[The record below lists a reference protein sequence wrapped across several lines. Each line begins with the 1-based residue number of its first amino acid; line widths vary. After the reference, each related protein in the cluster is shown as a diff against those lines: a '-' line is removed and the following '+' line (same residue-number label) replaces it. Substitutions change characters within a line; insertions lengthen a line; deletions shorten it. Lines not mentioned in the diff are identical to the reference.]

1 MVQNSEWGPPLWTIL
16 HTLAAK
22 CGRQSSQMLHMD
34 EVRAWIHMLQLVE
47 AILPCPLCQK
57 HYRDWRKANPL
68 KNFLNARTPTAFYD
82 DAQRWVWRLHDSIND
97 QRGVARMSFEEAQTL
112 YSTKTTADIQ
122 QALERLLEVLERAKL
137 QRLIDPIH
145 TREWLMKLAFLRRI
159 MA

>member
-1 MVQNSEWGPPLWTIL
+1 
-16 HTLAAK
+16 
-22 CGRQSSQMLHMD
+22 
-34 EVRAWIHMLQLVE
+34 
-47 AILPCPLCQK
+47 
-57 HYRDWRKANPL
+57 
-68 KNFLNARTPTAFYD
+68 
-82 DAQRWVWRLHDSIND
+82 
-97 QRGVARMSFEEAQTL
+97 MSFEEAQTL